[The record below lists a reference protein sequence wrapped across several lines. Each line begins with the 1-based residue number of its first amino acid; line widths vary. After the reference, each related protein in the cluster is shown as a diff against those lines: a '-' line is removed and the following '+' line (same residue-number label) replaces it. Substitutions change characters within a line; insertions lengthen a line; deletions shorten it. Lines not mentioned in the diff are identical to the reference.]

1 MCLYHTLGR
10 RLLAQN
16 SGGVYEGL
24 LPRFRSLLLDG
35 YGALEKLLSFSK
47 LNLSGDSMS
56 VPHDC
61 SVNGSF
67 QMITLSTFGSNIP

>member
-1 MCLYHTLGR
+1 MSLSYPGKKV
-10 RLLAQN
+10 AGSEN

-35 YGALEKLLSFSK
+35 YGALEKLLSFSR
-47 LNLSGDSMS
+47 LSLSGDSMS
-56 VPHDC
+56 VPHDY

-67 QMITLSTFGSNIP
+67 QIITLSTFGSNIP